1 MATNRVATTRERLR
15 EIIDDLPENLLTAA
29 EAALTEVM
37 EDGIPLDDEPVT
49 EEDLEALAELRT
61 EQRRGETILGDVVRR
76 EFGW

>member
-1 MATNRVATTRERLR
+1 MATTRERLR
-15 EIIDDLPENLLTAA
+15 EMIDDLPEDLLTAA

-49 EEDLEALAELRT
+49 EEDLEAIAELRA
-61 EQRRGETILGDVVRR
+61 EQRRGETIPGDVVRR